1 MKKSILALAA
11 IAATVTFASA
21 QSHVVGINYRGADT
35 MFTSDTANFLTNWT
49 AGSGTSGSRLFALD
63 FDATATSIYAIDYDT
78 SEYGILDEV
87 TGIFAPMG
95 ATTFPITSVNGLTA
109 HPNGTTWYAMSGDA
123 LWVGDMTTGN
133 FTMVG
138 VSGPTHL
145 IDIACDSQG
154 NLFAHSLTDDSL
166 HSIDSITGVATLLG
180 PIGVDIN
187 YAQGMDF
194 DWSNDTLYATLYTGG
209 GTGQFVSLD
218 TTTGAILSWEVTD
231 TLDAEMEMTVQV
243 GSAAPSGI
251 GTPFCDPNSPN
262 STGAS
267 TQLTGSWLTGGGIAG
282 GLSDLHLECSNG
294 VSGELGY
301 FLVGSSFVE
310 PGLTV
315 SNGQLCIAS
324 GPFFRYNVLGTTGNS
339 VGLFNASGVL
349 RNFAGTSSVG
359 PAGAETGFDV
369 PEALVG
375 GAMTIAS
382 GSTWNFQVWHRDT
395 PAGTGTS
402 NFSNGLSV
410 TFP

>member
-1 MKKSILALAA
+1 MNKSILALAA
-11 IAATVTFASA
+11 FAATATFASA
-21 QSHVVGINYRGADT
+21 QSPVVGINYRGADT
-35 MFTSDTANFLTNWT
+35 IFTSDTDNFVANWV
-49 AGSGTSGSRLFALD
+49 AGAGLSGNRLFALD
-63 FDATATSIYAIDYDT
+63 YDATATSIYAIDYDT
-78 SEYGILDEV
+78 SEYGILDEL
-87 TGIFAPMG
+87 TGVFTPMG
-95 ATTFPITSVNGLTA
+95 PTTLPITSVNGITA

-138 VSGPTHL
+138 VSGPTLL

-166 HSIDSITGVATLLG
+166 HSIDVTTGVATLIG
-180 PIGVDIN
+180 PIGANIN
-187 YAQGMDF
+187 FAQGMDF
-194 DWSNDTLYATLYTGG
+194 DWSDDTLYAALYTGG
-209 GTGQFVSLD
+209 GTGQFASLD
-218 TTTGAILSWEVTD
+218 TTTGAILLREVTD
-231 TLDAEMEMTVQV
+231 ILDAEMEMTVQV
-243 GSAAPSGI
+243 ASGAPSSV

-282 GLSDLHLECSNG
+282 GMSDLHLECSNG
-294 VSGELGY
+294 VPSELGY
-301 FLVGSSFVE
+301 FLVGTAFTE

-324 GPFFRYNVLGTTGNS
+324 GPFYRYNVSGTTGNS

-359 PAGAETGFDV
+359 PVGAETGFDV
-369 PEALVG
+369 PESIVG
-375 GAMTIAS
+375 GAMTIVS

-395 PAGTGTS
+395 PAGAGTS